1 MAVLEIQ
8 NIGFYYYQNKIVLE
22 DISLSFERG
31 KFYAICGPSGCGKTT
46 LLTLIGGLV
55 KPKEG
60 NILCNEKD
68 IQGKGL
74 EWHRKNNV
82 AFIFQ
87 NYNLIDYLTAKENV
101 LLTAKENPLASLRR
115 VGITDEEARRN
126 VLKLSGGQ
134 QQRVAIARALAS
146 QAPIILADEPTGNL
160 DEDTAS
166 EITQLLKSNAHE
178 LNRCVIVVTHSD
190 AVAREADE
198 VFYLSYGKLKKKEVF
213 SEKSEDL
220 EKVKQAVHDVKN
232 HFVILK
238 EYEAAGEFEELGKYL
253 NEITDEIWSRN
264 SRRWTGNRILDII
277 LNQKKMLSEDKGVEF
292 DIETVPLN
300 DRFLT
305 DSEISSLFGN
315 LLDNAIEACEKI
327 SGDEKW
333 ISVSIRRQKELLFI
347 EVANTAVQAPVE
359 EEGRL
364 ITSKPDKEFHGIGSA
379 NVRRIVGKYGGDIVY
394 QFHKGIFKANI
405 TFYKIPEIEE

>member
-1 MAVLEIQ
+1 MSVLEAQ
-8 NIGFYYYQNKIVLE
+8 NVGYYYYENKKVLE
-22 DISLSFERG
+22 NINISFEKG

-46 LLTLIGGLV
+46 LLTLLGGLA

-60 NILCNEKD
+60 KIRCDNQDILD
-68 IQGKGL
+68 KGL

-82 AFIFQ
+82 AFVFQ

-101 LLTAKENPLASLRR
+101 LLTAREDPMLSLRR
-115 VGITDEEARRN
+115 VGITDDESRRN

-146 QAPIILADEPTGNL
+146 QAPVILADEPTGNL
-160 DEDTAS
+160 DEDTAA
-166 EITQLLKSNAHE
+166 EITKILKSNAHE
-178 LNRCVIVVTHSD
+178 LNRCVIVVTHSE
-190 AVAREADE
+190 AVAKEADE
-198 VFYLSYGKLKKKEVF
+198 VFYLSYGKLKRKESV
-213 SEKSEDL
+213 SEKAENLD
-220 EKVKQAVHDVKN
+220 KIRQVVHDVKN

-253 NEITDEIWSRN
+253 NEITDEIWSKK

-277 LNQKKMLSEDKGVEF
+277 LNQKKMAAEEKGIEF
-292 DIETVPLN
+292 DVEAVALK

-305 DSEISSLFGN
+305 DSETSSLFGN

-327 SGDEKW
+327 SDEEKW

-347 EVANTAVQAPVE
+347 EVANTASQAPKE
-359 EEGRL
+359 ENGKF
-364 ITSKPDKEFHGIGSA
+364 ITSKEEKDIHGIGFG
-379 NVRRIVGKYGGDIVY
+379 NVRKIVEKYGGDIVY
-394 QFHKGIFKANI
+394 QFHRGIFKVNI
-405 TFYKIPEIEE
+405 TFYKIPEITE